1 MSGLPK
7 TKKSIVLR
15 TDFTDDG
22 AWSEVCFAI
31 STPTGNFRV
40 TVEFV
45 SDPQFDQ
52 LSIDRLLAL
61 IPPSSKKT
69 FIFLVDEKTISD
81 PEHPILTVDLF
92 QDKGRTFRVI
102 PAQLAGVENNLAI
115 ANMDWEDFALNTD
128 KDGVFRRLPY

>member
-15 TDFTDDG
+15 TDFTDD
-22 AWSEVCFAI
+22 AVWSDVCSAI
-31 STPTGNFRV
+31 STPAGKFRV
-40 TVEFV
+40 SVEFV
-45 SDPQFDQ
+45 SDPQFDR
-52 LSIDRLLAL
+52 LTVDRLLDL
-61 IPPSSKKT
+61 VPPSSKKT
-69 FIFLVDEKTISD
+69 FIFLVDEQTISD

-102 PAQLAGVENNLAI
+102 PAQLAAVENNLAI